1 MNLGGPWHDLGPFSV
16 VNDFDVFA
24 SVHAWSTSNAAGVW
38 PFLPQC
44 NWIQQESCRI
54 CLVEGFSKSWAIRE
68 VGDSHF
74 GKKCCTFLKKWCT
87 SFLKRWCTF
96 FRKRDT
102 FVKMGPQF
110 PKQVMHFFFACPR
123 LPPKKWCAVFHWS
136 ATQRSNAETKWTCQ
150 PVDRWCLSEEV
161 SCNPAIHNRLSKSY
175 V

>member
-1 MNLGGPWHDLGPFSV
+1 MCLPLCMLGLPQMQQGCDPSYPNAIESSKSHVGFVWLKVFRNLGRFVKLVIRTSEKVLH
-16 VNDFDVFA
+16 VF
-24 SVHAWSTSNAAGVW
+24 
-38 PFLPQC
+38 
-44 NWIQQESCRI
+44 E
-54 CLVEGFSKSWAIRE
+54 
-68 VGDSHF
+68 
-74 GKKCCTFLKKWCT
+74 KWCMFFEKGDAR
-87 SFLKRWCTF
+87 FL

-110 PKQVMHFFFACPR
+110 PKEMMHVFFVCPR